1 MISKGWEMELISKFR
16 FTRGKRAI
24 TLFEMIVVLT
34 VTLILS
40 LIFIFS
46 TKQLVIK
53 TKTERVKEE
62 HRVLSRAIQNYRMDY
77 NEYPMELYSLS
88 APTAYLSSI
97 PNDPFLS
104 KYPNKTYIYFK
115 QPADKFQFIIISV
128 GPDGDFDMDDLIRDY
143 QQLAGTS
150 DEDSDE
156 EDSRD
161 ELMETLLPLYLI
173 SKTYDPTNGAVSDGD
188 IITFVQR

>member
-1 MISKGWEMELISKFR
+1 MELIFKFR
-16 FTRGKRAI
+16 ITNGKKGI
-24 TLFEMIVVLT
+24 TLFELIIVLT

-46 TKQLVIK
+46 TKHLVIK

-77 NEYPMELYSLS
+77 NDYPLELKSLS

-97 PNDPFLS
+97 PNDPFVS
-104 KYPNKTYIYFK
+104 KSPNKTYIYFNH
-115 QPADKFQFIIISV
+115 PSDDYHYIIISV
-128 GPDGDFDMDDLIRDY
+128 GPDGDFDMNELIREY
-143 QQLAGTS
+143 HELAGAS
-150 DEDSDE
+150 DEDNEE
-156 EDSRD
+156 EDSGN
-161 ELMETLLPLYLI
+161 ELLETLLPLYLL